1 MFLIIIIICYG
12 IVLIITIVT
21 CDVAHRHAE
30 ALATGSNIREARFI
44 SNIRCEQFGDNIETK
59 PNEVYGIMTG
69 GIETTPNEVCGIGTD
84 DIETTPNEVY
94 GIRTNPRS

>member
-1 MFLIIIIICYG
+1 MFLIIICYG
-12 IVLIITIVT
+12 IILIITIAT
-21 CDVAHRHAE
+21 CDIAHRHAE

-69 GIETTPNEVCGIGTD
+69 GIETTPNEMCGIGTD
-84 DIETTPNEVY
+84 DIETTPNKVY